1 MLKLATGIMQ
11 DNYPENLGK
20 SHICNAPML
29 FTGVWKIVKAFLD
42 EKTVAKVNIHRY
54 GKDEL
59 LAEVDED
66 QLIDFLGGKNTSKL

>member
-29 FTGVWKIVKAFLD
+29 FAGVWKIVSKFLD

-54 GKDEL
+54 GSAEL
-59 LAEVDED
+59 LEEIEED
-66 QLIDFLGGKNTSKL
+66 